1 MPKRKSKNSANY
13 KKDKHLKK
21 NYSKHKKKIN
31 KKFNSIEKENKDK
44 NLGKINEDNIS
55 LISEANKNF
64 ENKSNTN
71 NLNIKD
77 IPEDL
82 LNMYNIY
89 ESYEYD
95 SNDSL
100 EYKEEES
107 IPEDIQSMIKNKTN
121 KKVEIVE
128 DKNNRNCS
136 ENHNYIKVE
145 KMDINDES
153 KNILD
158 SKYIKDYYEYIFYKN
173 RKFILDKNNI
183 NYQKNK
189 KGIKYQIYKC
199 QFWLKN
205 EATYQKIKKFN
216 NKNKNLKSEDA
227 INGFCRGEIKYII
240 ENNIYILINMH
251 SNSCDKYNNDENKNL
266 GNDEYHSW
274 NEYKKILTKY
284 LEGQKFIIKKEF
296 VKYAIEEFNKNEYN
310 FNFNLIRLN
319 NFYYY

>member
-1 MPKRKSKNSANY
+1 
-13 KKDKHLKK
+13 
-21 NYSKHKKKIN
+21 
-31 KKFNSIEKENKDK
+31 
-44 NLGKINEDNIS
+44 
-55 LISEANKNF
+55 
-64 ENKSNTN
+64 
-71 NLNIKD
+71 
-77 IPEDL
+77 
-82 LNMYNIY
+82 MYNIY

-189 KGIKYQIYKC
+189 KGIKYRIYKC

-251 SNSCDKYNNDENKNL
+251 SNSCDKYNNDENKNS

-310 FNFNLIRLN
+310 FNFDLIRLD
-319 NFYYY
+319 NFYYYWKSNSIKFTKYYLLENPKTYDNRDYLKIYKKISIYSTKKKKI